1 VAARDPLPRSPHGER
16 RAPPW
21 PATPEALVPGDED
34 AVATRVRL
42 PLAGDRM
49 DLKRRFC
56 PRPLAKLQST
66 TASLSSI
73 DLTPRIRSHPRRQA
87 GPFRCRPTVHWG
99 WLDFVRVKLASEGS
113 PGMDGADHVSS
124 TQMPIRRRGSL
135 DLENGRLAKG
145 HATPID
151 GQDSQ
156 CVDWLRFPQECFF

>member
-1 VAARDPLPRSPHGER
+1 
-16 RAPPW
+16 
-21 PATPEALVPGDED
+21 
-34 AVATRVRL
+34 
-42 PLAGDRM
+42 M

-99 WLDFVRVKLASEGS
+99 WLDLVRVKLASEGS

-124 TQMPIRRRGSL
+124 TQMLIRRRGSL
-135 DLENGRLAKG
+135 DLENGRPATC
-145 HATPID
+145 HADGTD
-151 GQDSQ
+151 GQDSYG
-156 CVDWLRFPQECFF
+156 VDGPGFPLVCFF